1 MGLPGVGFALAPWLE
16 REAAGVGPQATPAAA
31 TALLQHCKAE
41 PRGGN
46 KGSHE
51 PLDFWTRARIS
62 LFGGCPYRRRIVAAE
77 AKASGSKVKRP

>member
-16 REAAGVGPQATPAAA
+16 RESSGCVGPQATPAAA

-41 PRGGN
+41 PRRGN

-51 PLDFWTRARIS
+51 PLDFWTRRSDFFARGRS
-62 LFGGCPYRRRIVAAE
+62 VSMPYC
-77 AKASGSKVKRP
+77 